1 MSSDSTDSVLREVFS
16 TIDQDGSSTLEK
28 KELLKALM
36 FNEDI
41 ANKLHQ
47 FPHLLPLLKPKHFQ
61 ESFLAMDTSRDNH
74 VSVEE
79 FVAFASGYT
88 LEEAANEIFKI
99 MDNDGRGAVE
109 KDYCITSINENEECK
124 KVINACDR
132 LRPLKALTAAWKCT
146 AG

>member
-79 FVAFASGYT
+79 FVAFAALKNSTRQPSVQASPFGGRSTTVRGWVDANKRSGY
-88 LEEAANEIFKI
+88 ASCNKH
-99 MDNDGRGAVE
+99 N
-109 KDYCITSINENEECK
+109 
-124 KVINACDR
+124 
-132 LRPLKALTAAWKCT
+132 
-146 AG
+146 